1 MIAPVVFTCRTCVK
15 ANREEK
21 KWTDREIDEWRSLTE
36 TWEHYRLNPTH
47 EITAEVEVDI
57 HI

>member
-1 MIAPVVFTCRTCVK
+1 MIAPVVFICRTCVK
-15 ANREEK
+15 ANREK
-21 KWTDREIDEWRSLTE
+21 KWTDRETDEWRSLTE